1 MRYGW
6 AVLAGLA
13 LTTTALAQDVVGT
26 YLGTYKVD
34 MSKLKVEDQ
43 KMLQAMIDA
52 SKITM
57 SIRKDKTFVVTITS
71 INQSSR
77 TEGTYRVVNGTLVTT
92 DRRRN
97 GEAVPDSS
105 RRLTTFTISNGGR
118 TLTAKLKKGP
128 APAQLVL
135 TKKQ

>member
-1 MRYGW
+1 MRHGW

-13 LTTTALAQDVVGT
+13 LTTTAFAQDVVGT
-26 YLGTYKVD
+26 FTGVYKVD
-34 MSKLKVEDQ
+34 MSKLKVDDR
-43 KMLQAMIDA
+43 KMMQAIIDA

-57 SIRKDKTFVVTITS
+57 SIRKDKTFVVTITN
-71 INQSSR
+71 INQNSR

-97 GEAVPDSS
+97 GKAVPDSS
-105 RRLTTFTISNGGR
+105 RRMTTFTISNGGR

-128 APAQLVL
+128 GPAQLIL
-135 TKKQ
+135 TKKS